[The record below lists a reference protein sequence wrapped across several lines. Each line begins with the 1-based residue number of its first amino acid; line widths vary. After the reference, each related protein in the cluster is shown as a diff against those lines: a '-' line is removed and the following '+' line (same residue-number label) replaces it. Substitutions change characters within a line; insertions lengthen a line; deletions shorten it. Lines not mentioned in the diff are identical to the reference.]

1 MSGASKIVVYNCA
14 RKAQTNEVEDDM
26 GLGKSSSSCKGG
38 SCNKTKSSQ
47 VYTRAAASQ
56 APVAPTVQAPT
67 TDVVTPAVARDI
79 GMDTQTA
86 QQNQALAR
94 SRLTGIRSTWS
105 SFGGR
110 SSKLGS

>member
-1 MSGASKIVVYNCA
+1 
-14 RKAQTNEVEDDM
+14 M
-26 GLGKSSSSCKGG
+26 GHKSSSSKV
-38 SCNKTKSSQ
+38 KTTPVKSQ
-47 VYTRAAASQ
+47 QTVQRAAASS
-56 APVAPTVQAPT
+56 APMAPTVQSPT
-67 TDVVTPAVARDI
+67 TEVFTPAVARDI
-79 GMDTQTA
+79 SVDTQTA

>member
-1 MSGASKIVVYNCA
+1 
-14 RKAQTNEVEDDM
+14 M
-26 GLGKSSSSCKGG
+26 GHKSSSSKV
-38 SCNKTKSSQ
+38 KSVKSQ
-47 VYTRAAASQ
+47 QTVTQAAASA
-56 APVAPTVQAPT
+56 APIAPTVQSPT
-67 TDVVTPAVARDI
+67 TEVITPAVARDI
-79 GMDTQTA
+79 SVDTQTA